1 MRVAARKRFGQ
12 HFLHDPAV
20 IRRIIATIDPAPA
33 DNLVEIGGGMGAL
46 TAPLLERVETL
57 HVIEVDT
64 RLAVELER
72 LGESRAPRPKVAARL
87 VVHCADALTFDFTA
101 LASPERKLRVVGNLP
116 YNISTPLLFRLL
128 ELKEAIR
135 DMHVMLQKEVVT
147 RMTAGPG
154 SKDYGRLTVMLAAW
168 ADIERCFDI
177 GPGAFAPAPKVWST
191 FVRVVPRATP
201 RFVVADEARF
211 ASLVARLFSMR
222 RKTIGRSLKDRTS
235 APAIAAAG
243 IDPRAR
249 PEDLAPAEFARLAE
263 LCG

>member
-20 IRRIIATIDPAPA
+20 IRRIVTTIDPARA

-46 TAPLLERVETL
+46 TAPLLERVEEL

-64 RLAVELER
+64 RLAAELER
-72 LGESRAPRPKVAARL
+72 LAQSRARQPNVSGRL
-87 VVHCADALTFDFTA
+87 VVHCADALEFDFAA
-101 LASPERKLRVVGNLP
+101 LATPARRLRVVGNLP

-128 ELKEAIR
+128 ELKHAIR

-147 RMTAGPG
+147 RMTARPG
-154 SKDYGRLTVMLAAW
+154 NKDYGRLTVMLAAW

-191 FVRVVPRATP
+191 FVRIVPRAQP
-201 RFVVADEARF
+201 RFIVADEARF
-211 ASLVARLFSMR
+211 ASVVAHLFSMR
-222 RKTIGRSLKDRTS
+222 RKTIGRSLKERVTV
-235 APAIAAAG
+235 PTIVAAG
-243 IDPRAR
+243 LDPRAR

-263 LCG
+263 LCE

>member
-20 IRRIIATIDPAPA
+20 IRRIIAAIDPAPD

-46 TAPLLERVETL
+46 TAPLLERVEAL
-57 HVIEVDT
+57 HVVEIDT
-64 RLAVELER
+64 RLATELER
-72 LGESRAPRPKVAARL
+72 LSDSRARRPVGAARL
-87 VVHCADALTFDFTA
+87 VVHRADALDFDFTA
-101 LASPERKLRVVGNLP
+101 LATPERKLRIVGNLP

-128 ELKEAIR
+128 ELKQSIR

-191 FVRVVPRATP
+191 FVRIVPRTSP
-201 RFVVADEARF
+201 RFVIADAAQF

-222 RKTIGRSLKDRTS
+222 RKTIGRSLKGRAT

-263 LCG
+263 LCE